1 MKKIPRISD
10 AEWQVMQT
18 LWNKAPQT
26 ANEIV
31 ATLSQATSWKRETIR
46 TLINRLVQK
55 KAVGFEQRGRQYH
68 YYPRVGESD
77 CVRAEAKSLVE
88 RFQGGSLEPML
99 AAFVEHA
106 QLSKPQIQRLRQILD
121 GKSKGRKNT

>member
-1 MKKIPRISD
+1 MKGIPRISD

-18 LWNKAPQT
+18 LWDKAPQT

-46 TLINRLVQK
+46 TLINRLVRK
-55 KAVGFEQRGRQYH
+55 KAVGFEQQGRQYH
-68 YYPRVGESD
+68 YYPLIGEGD
-77 CVRAEAKSLVE
+77 CVRAEARSLVE

-106 QLSKPQIQRLRQILD
+106 RLSKAQIQRLRQILD
-121 GKSKGRKNT
+121 DKSAGKKKS